1 MWHQG
6 RHGFQTNKFLSI
18 DRLMNLLEAFNQAL
32 FLHLNADLTTPVW
45 QIRTAAFVAD
55 YLIYLIPLALVGLW
69 CWSDEKQRNL
79 ALKACLVAFVA
90 LGINQLIILGWPHP
104 RPFMIG
110 LGHTFIP
117 HAADSSFPSDHAT
130 IFSAVGLTLVLGCAR
145 SLTGWAILALG
156 MCVAWARIFLG
167 VHFPLDMLGAVVIVC
182 IAWLGMTLVW
192 RPVGI
197 PVTRRIEQ
205 VYRVILARPI
215 ALGLI
220 RR

>member
-1 MWHQG
+1 
-6 RHGFQTNKFLSI
+6 
-18 DRLMNLLEAFNQAL
+18 MNHLEAFNQAL
-32 FLHLNADLTTPVW
+32 FLHLNADLATPVW

-130 IFSAVGLTLVLGCAR
+130 IFSAVGLTLVFGYAR

-156 MCVAWARIFLG
+156 VGVAWARIFLG

-182 IAWLGMTLVW
+182 VVWMGISLVW
-192 RPVGI
+192 PLVG
-197 PVTRRIEQ
+197 TTLTQQ
-205 VYRVILARPI
+205 VELLYRAILARPI